1 LAAMAFLFVLKGHRR
16 HRHAPGENS

>member
-1 LAAMAFLFVLKGHRR
+1 MAAMAFLFALKGHRR